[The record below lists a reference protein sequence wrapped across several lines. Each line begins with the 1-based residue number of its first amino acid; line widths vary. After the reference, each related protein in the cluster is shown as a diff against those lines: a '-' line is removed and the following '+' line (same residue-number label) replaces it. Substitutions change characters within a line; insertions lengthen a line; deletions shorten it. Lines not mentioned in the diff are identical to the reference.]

1 MLSPIQRVIR
11 KQLEDGATVVE
22 VATSL
27 RKRPGTIRR
36 FAEMADY
43 AIDTGMERDR
53 SRSTSEDGLR
63 PIERRVMAMRTD
75 GERLGDIAA
84 KFRRSPQHIRR
95 IEEYAQMK
103 QTRS

>member
-11 KQLEDGATVVE
+11 KQLEDGATVAE

-27 RKRPGTIRR
+27 RKKPGTVRR
-36 FAEMADY
+36 IAELADY
-43 AIDTGMERDR
+43 VQESGMERDF

-84 KFRRSPQHIRR
+84 KFRRSPHHILR
-95 IEEYAQMK
+95 IEQFAQMK
-103 QTRS
+103 RTRS